1 MRLRGTGGVAWCPPL
16 PLLVSRSPV
25 APSVQICKGSARDRG
40 AVAALG
46 VSRAPLS
53 QTRSWCSGGGCEWAG
68 IGKGVGSLLMHYTCG
83 VCVAAGTVV
92 RRVVCRGCEETR
104 GNYTTSARRRCRTPS
119 LRAPRRA
126 RRLAFRRPAPWFV
139 PVAAL
144 VADARRRRP
153 ALVSRSREKPSAAAH
168 RARPQLLS
176 SARPQAADGR
186 PAPLAY
192 NCACAN
198 AASSFAPEDTVIEV
212 CCIGLA
218 TSLPP
223 SGAPR
228 YGGMPNDLAAS
239 AASRRRARRS
249 ITA

>member
-1 MRLRGTGGVAWCPPL
+1 M
-16 PLLVSRSPV
+16 S
-25 APSVQICKGSARDRG
+25 
-40 AVAALG
+40 
-46 VSRAPLS
+46 
-53 QTRSWCSGGGCEWAG
+53 
-68 IGKGVGSLLMHYTCG
+68 YTCG
-83 VCVAAGTVV
+83 VCVAAGMVV
-92 RRVVCRGCEETR
+92 RRGVCRGCEETR

-139 PVAAL
+139 RVAAL
-144 VADARRRRP
+144 AADARRRRP
-153 ALVSRSREKPSAAAH
+153 ALVSRSREKPSTAAH
-168 RARPQLLS
+168 RAPPQLLS

-228 YGGMPNDLAAS
+228 YGGMPNDCAERQHAAES
-239 AASRRRARRS
+239 TARGQSPCLTPLRS
-249 ITA
+249 EAIRVCAPPRPHTRNRYARIRIIMTRDRCSPIAFS